1 MAFDLDQTNTV
12 EQSEE
17 GYEFELKLPDG
28 KPTGAFLKVRGDY
41 SPTVRNFVKKKI
53 SEYQIKAKVAERKG
67 KDVETTPDDVED
79 ENRES
84 AVIRVISWKG
94 FVKGGKEQPFS
105 KEAVE
110 EFLKRNPWAISVIM
124 EESSNLSNFLN

>member
-17 GYEFELKLPDG
+17 GYEFELKMPDG

-79 ENRES
+79 ENRLKGTITDDD
-84 AVIRVISWKG
+84 AIDIVLPVAWKKRVPRMFG
-94 FVKGGKEQPFS
+94 
-105 KEAVE
+105 
-110 EFLKRNPWAISVIM
+110 R
-124 EESSNLSNFLN
+124 